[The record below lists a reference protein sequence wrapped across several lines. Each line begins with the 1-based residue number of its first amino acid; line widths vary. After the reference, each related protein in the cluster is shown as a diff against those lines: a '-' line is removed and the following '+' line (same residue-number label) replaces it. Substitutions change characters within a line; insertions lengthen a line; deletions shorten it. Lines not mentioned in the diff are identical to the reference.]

1 MVTRRTTTAAM
12 LAVLAMSACTAPSQE
27 GAATPPTATTA
38 PTTGSTT
45 APTTGST
52 TAPTTGSTPAPLG
65 PVDLPEGETAAIT
78 WTDQVGAPEPQT
90 VRLTGEP
97 LSIRLSVACD
107 TADAEVTVEVEG
119 LMTSSSTCVFD
130 EGTTRGE
137 GGGGGGGTMRIAV
150 DQDARIVVTTDPADA
165 HWSGAVSTGPR
176 AVPAP

>member
-1 MVTRRTTTAAM
+1 MVTRRTTTAATGAM

-27 GAATPPTATTA
+27 GAATPPTA
-38 PTTGSTT
+38 TT